1 MKKLFWQK
9 ACKKNIFSVNPIR
22 ANYMTYVKWDDEIYW
37 RFTDAPL
44 EVVQVTD
51 RFILPSSSTKRPEI
65 PLIVERK
72 FKEADKIVENV
83 EKQEDKDHKN
93 RENQKK
99 KVEKAKKPKK
109 KGWFG

>member
-1 MKKLFWQK
+1 M
-9 ACKKNIFSVNPIR
+9 IFLITRS
-22 ANYMTYVKWDDEIYW
+22 NYMTYVKWDDELYW

-44 EVVQVTD
+44 EVIPMED
-51 RFILPSSSTKRPEI
+51 KLLLPSSSSKRPEI
-65 PLIVERK
+65 PLISERK
-72 FKEADKIVENV
+72 FKEADKIVEAV

-99 KVEKAKKPKK
+99 KVAKAKKPKK

>member
-1 MKKLFWQK
+1 
-9 ACKKNIFSVNPIR
+9 
-22 ANYMTYVKWDDEIYW
+22 MTYVKWDNEIYW
-37 RFTDAPL
+37 RFTDEPL
-44 EVVQVTD
+44 KVTAIED
-51 RFILPSSSTKRPEI
+51 RFVLPSSSSQRPEI

-72 FKEADKIVENV
+72 FKEADKIIEKV
-83 EKQEDKDHKN
+83 EKQEDSDHKK